1 MQATDILVPLIGVL
15 STAGIWQYL
24 QFRQK
29 QKFEESKYNNEMSPD
44 VLYRADLKQRVTKLE
59 QLLDESSKEKDEMRL
74 RIEQLIAEVNALR
87 VEVEYLKRENERL
100 KLSK

>member
-1 MQATDILVPLIGVL
+1 MQAADIIVPIVGVL

-29 QKFEESKYNNEMSPD
+29 QKFEESKYNNETSPD